1 MQLVE
6 TPSETEGTPTR
17 RRPARRTRAV
27 ADAASPEI
35 VQPLTAESV
44 EAAPTR
50 LPTRKVAETA
60 VATPE
65 IGLAEAPK
73 RRTRK
78 VAAATVLA
86 PAATSVVDAV
96 VEVEVAPKRRTR
108 KKAVEAVAIDVA
120 PSVAVE
126 AAPVVA
132 DAVAVPGMA
141 AAVPVASEATAP
153 VSEAPV
159 PEAAPKRR
167 RARKVD
173 AAVAVEPAV
182 VVEPVVATAPTAEA
196 IASPA
201 FDAPAPKPR
210 RTRKAP
216 AAVPVEAVAPAVDA
230 APAEAPAEAVPAAP
244 KPRRTRKAA
253 TTAAPVAEAVTVT
266 PVAPSVVEAAPAV
279 AETAP
284 VAPEAAKPRRTRKNA
299 RTAAVEAAA
308 ALEAPA
314 AIAPP
319 VEAVPQADPAPAAD
333 DWAAEFVPTITRVRI
348 NRRGERV
355 VTGEKQLDPG
365 ELRRRRRERRALL
378 AAATE
383 SAPPSQPAAVP
394 TYVVGFGGLTLSEQ
408 TARALEE
415 MNYREPTEI
424 QAKSI
429 PLLLEGKDVVGQ
441 AQTGTGKTAAFG
453 IPLVE
458 RIDPTILAV
467 QALVLAPTRELASQ
481 ISQEVG
487 KIGRRRGLRVAAI
500 YGGAS
505 MGAQLNELKR
515 GAQVVVGTPGRILDH
530 LKRGTLSFERVSY
543 LVLDEADRMLDMGFM
558 PDVERILRRTPRN
571 RQTAMFSATVP
582 TVVRIISR
590 RHMRDAV
597 TVQVK
602 PEEQTV
608 TAIEQIFYEVAER
621 DKPEALR
628 AVLKERTPER
638 AMVFCR
644 TQVAVDRLTRIL
656 RRDGIAVEA
665 IHGSLGQGQRE
676 RVIADFRRGA
686 VTLLIA
692 TNLAARGLDI
702 PEVSHVINYDIPEE
716 SESYVHRIGRTA
728 RMGREGVAITFVAEW
743 DEKSLAEIK
752 KVANGALREERLSLY
767 A

>member
-1 MQLVE
+1 MQLVDSPPDSE
-6 TPSETEGTPTR
+6 RAPARRRATKRARSADAATPEVVTPLKLERPTRRVRTSAGERAPERFGATQTTQEAASAPTR
-17 RRPARRTRAV
+17 RRARKSEAVVAQPETVAVPTAVEPDAAPKRRRSRKVEAV
-27 ADAASPEI
+27 AAPEI
-35 VQPLTAESV
+35 AVVP
-44 EAAPTR
+44 EAAPA
-50 LPTRKVAETA
+50 P
-60 VATPE
+60 
-65 IGLAEAPK
+65 APK

-78 VAAATVLA
+78 AETVAATE
-86 PAATSVVDAV
+86 AV
-96 VEVEVAPKRRTR
+96 AGPEVSPSAPKRRTR
-108 KKAVEAVAIDVA
+108 KAAVAPAAADAVPAVVETAPTVVEAVAA
-120 PSVAVE
+120 
-126 AAPVVA
+126 
-132 DAVAVPGMA
+132 
-141 AAVPVASEATAP
+141 
-153 VSEAPV
+153 
-159 PEAAPKRR
+159 
-167 RARKVD
+167 
-173 AAVAVEPAV
+173 EPA
-182 VVEPVVATAPTAEA
+182 PM
-196 IASPA
+196 
-201 FDAPAPKPR
+201 R
-210 RTRKAP
+210 
-216 AAVPVEAVAPAVDA
+216 
-230 APAEAPAEAVPAAP
+230 
-244 KPRRTRKAA
+244 RRTRKAA
-253 TTAAPVAEAVTVT
+253 
-266 PVAPSVVEAAPAV
+266 
-279 AETAP
+279 
-284 VAPEAAKPRRTRKNA
+284 
-299 RTAAVEAAA
+299 AAA
-308 ALEAPA
+308 TPTDDL
-314 AIAPP
+314 
-319 VEAVPQADPAPAAD
+319 AAD
-333 DWAAEFVPTITRVRI
+333 FVPTITRIRV

-355 VTGEKQLDPG
+355 VTSEKQLDPG
-365 ELRRRRRERRALL
+365 ELRRRRRLRREQL
-378 AAATE
+378 AAALEAST
-383 SAPPSQPAAVP
+383 PTPLAAEP
-394 TYVVGFGGLTLSEQ
+394 TYVTGFGGLTLTEQ

-458 RIDPTILAV
+458 RIDPTMLVV

-481 ISQEVG
+481 ITAEVA
-487 KIGRRRGLRVAAI
+487 KIGRRRGVRVAAI

-505 MGAQLNELKR
+505 MGAQLSELKR

-530 LKRGTLSFERVSY
+530 LKRGTLSFESVSY

-558 PDVERILRRTPRN
+558 PDVERILRRTPRG
-571 RQTAMFSATVP
+571 RQTALFSATIP

-602 PEEQTV
+602 PEERTV
-608 TAIEQIFYEVAER
+608 TSVDQIFYEVAER

-628 AVLKERTPER
+628 AVLHEQTPER

-644 TQVAVDRLTRIL
+644 TQIAVDRLTRIL

-676 RVIADFRRGA
+676 RVLADFRRGA

-752 KVANGALREERLSLY
+752 KVTNGALRQERLSLY

>member
-1 MQLVE
+1 
-6 TPSETEGTPTR
+6 
-17 RRPARRTRAV
+17 
-27 ADAASPEI
+27 
-35 VQPLTAESV
+35 
-44 EAAPTR
+44 
-50 LPTRKVAETA
+50 
-60 VATPE
+60 
-65 IGLAEAPK
+65 
-73 RRTRK
+73 
-78 VAAATVLA
+78 
-86 PAATSVVDAV
+86 VDA
-96 VEVEVAPKRRTR
+96 
-108 KKAVEAVAIDVA
+108 
-120 PSVAVE
+120 
-126 AAPVVA
+126 
-132 DAVAVPGMA
+132 
-141 AAVPVASEATAP
+141 
-153 VSEAPV
+153 
-159 PEAAPKRR
+159 
-167 RARKVD
+167 
-173 AAVAVEPAV
+173 
-182 VVEPVVATAPTAEA
+182 
-196 IASPA
+196 
-201 FDAPAPKPR
+201 
-210 RTRKAP
+210 
-216 AAVPVEAVAPAVDA
+216 A
-230 APAEAPAEAVPAAP
+230 APAEIAPAPVQ
-244 KPRRTRKAA
+244 PRRTRKAA
-253 TTAAPVAEAVTVT
+253 AAAEIAPV
-266 PVAPSVVEAAPAV
+266 VEQSQG
-279 AETAP
+279 
-284 VAPEAAKPRRTRKNA
+284 
-299 RTAAVEAAA
+299 
-308 ALEAPA
+308 APA
-314 AIAPP
+314 A
-319 VEAVPQADPAPAAD
+319 EATPSE
-333 DWAAEFVPTITRVRI
+333 DWAAEFVPTITRIRT
-348 NRRGERV
+348 NGRGERI
-355 VTGEKQLDPG
+355 VTSEKQLDPG
-365 ELRRRRRERRALL
+365 ELRRRRRLRREQL
-378 AAATE
+378 AAAME
-383 SAPPSQPAAVP
+383 ASAPAPLAAEP
-394 TYVVGFGGLTLSEQ
+394 TYVTGFGGLTLTEQ

-441 AQTGTGKTAAFG
+441 AQTGTGKTAALG

-458 RIDPTILAV
+458 RIDPSMLVV

-487 KIGRRRGLRVAAI
+487 KIGRRRGVRVAAI

-505 MGAQLNELKR
+505 MGAQLSELKR

-530 LKRGTLSFERVSY
+530 LKRGTLSFESVSY

-602 PEEQTV
+602 PEERTV
-608 TAIEQIFYEVAER
+608 TSVDQIFYEVAER

-628 AVLKERTPER
+628 AVLHEQQPER

-644 TQVAVDRLTRIL
+644 TQIAVDRLTRIL
-656 RRDGIAVEA
+656 RRDGIGVEA

-676 RVIADFRRGA
+676 RVLADFRRGA

-752 KVANGALREERLSLY
+752 KVVNGALRQERLSLY

>member
-1 MQLVE
+1 V
-6 TPSETEGTPTR
+6 TPLKLERPTR
-17 RRPARRTRAV
+17 RARTASDERTPDLASATEAKTAPKRRRSAKIEADAAPEVAPAVAPKRRTRKTAAV
-27 ADAASPEI
+27 AAPE
-35 VQPLTAESV
+35 VV
-44 EAAPTR
+44 AAPT
-50 LPTRKVAETA
+50 VAA
-60 VATPE
+60 VEA
-65 IGLAEAPK
+65 APK

-78 VAAATVLA
+78 VATATA
-86 PAATSVVDAV
+86 PAIGDAS
-96 VEVEVAPKRRTR
+96 PT
-108 KKAVEAVAIDVA
+108 I
-120 PSVAVE
+120 VE
-126 AAPVVA
+126 AAP
-132 DAVAVPGMA
+132 AVAESA
-141 AAVPVASEATAP
+141 A
-153 VSEAPV
+153 

-167 RARKVD
+167 RSRKADV
-173 AAVAVEPAV
+173 AAAP
-182 VVEPVVATAPTAEA
+182 EPVVAE
-196 IASPA
+196 
-201 FDAPAPKPR
+201 
-210 RTRKAP
+210 
-216 AAVPVEAVAPAVDA
+216 
-230 APAEAPAEAVPAAP
+230 AAP

-253 TTAAPVAEAVTVT
+253 IAAAAASARSLEQPT
-266 PVAPSVVEAAPAV
+266 APAV

-284 VAPEAAKPRRTRKNA
+284 RLEAAPD
-299 RTAAVEAAA
+299 
-308 ALEAPA
+308 
-314 AIAPP
+314 
-319 VEAVPQADPAPAAD
+319 QD
-333 DWAAEFVPTITRVRI
+333 AEFVPTITRVRI

-355 VTGEKQLDPG
+355 VTSETRLDPG
-365 ELRRRRRERRALL
+365 ELRRRRRLRRAQLTAELEASPPAPL
-378 AAATE
+378 AVEPEHVIA
-383 SAPPSQPAAVP
+383 
-394 TYVVGFGGLTLSEQ
+394 FGGLTLSTQ
-408 TARALEE
+408 TARALAE
-415 MNYREPTEI
+415 MNYTEPTEI

-458 RIDPTILAV
+458 RIDPTMLVV

-481 ISQEVG
+481 ISEELG
-487 KIGRRRGLRVAAI
+487 RIGRRRGVRVAPI

-505 MGAQLNELKR
+505 MGGQLSDLKR

-530 LKRGTLSFERVSY
+530 LKRGTLSFESVSY

-590 RHMRDAV
+590 RHMRDAI

-602 PEEQTV
+602 PEERTV
-608 TAIEQIFYEVAER
+608 TSVEQIFYEVAER

-628 AVLKERTPER
+628 AVLQEQTPER

-644 TQVAVDRLTRIL
+644 TQIAVDRLTRIL
-656 RRDGIAVEA
+656 RRDGITVEA

-676 RVIADFRRGA
+676 RVLADFRRGA
-686 VTLLIA
+686 VSLLIA

-728 RMGREGVAITFVAEW
+728 RMGREGMAITFVAEW

-752 KVANGALREERLSLY
+752 KVVNGALRQERLSLY